1 MAKRK
6 AAKREPEDEVPQG
19 EHDDLS
25 TNEQHEQG
33 MPAEDEGAGV
43 KEGEGA
49 PNPAGNSP
57 YQAYADGRHEHKP
70 AEPTS
75 VMSAEEIPPID
86 ARYARPMQFD
96 DGSVAGAGDPQNGV
110 APRDMPPDVSMVPW
124 ARPDP
129 STAQHYPWAEGEPV
143 VGAAGK
149 PQAAPATTQRGP
161 RGEDAGDE
169 PEAGKPTQG
178 STTVSTNPDGTTRAP
193 GEGPTEDEAKP
204 IQGV

>member
-25 TNEQHEQG
+25 TG
-33 MPAEDEGAGV
+33 EDDGAGV
-43 KEGEGA
+43 KEGEGE
-49 PNPAGNSP
+49 PDPAGDSP

-129 STAQHYPWAEGEPV
+129 STAQHYPWAEEEGER
-143 VGAAGK
+143 GAAGM
-149 PQAAPATTQRGP
+149 QRSPNPSADLITNPPG
-161 RGEDAGDE
+161 G
-169 PEAGKPTQG
+169 
-178 STTVSTNPDGTTRAP
+178 TVSTP
-193 GEGPTEDEAKP
+193 AKDAEP
-204 IQGV
+204 SE